1 MLHILSSDRRDL
13 EGHVLRGMFEARKRV
28 FVDLLGWDVPVI
40 DGRYEVDQFDDHHA
54 TYLVVT
60 DDAGEHRASARLLPT
75 TRPHILDSF
84 FGALCE
90 GDPPCGDH
98 VFEITRFCLDRRS
111 NSRSRRDARDA
122 LVRSIADYG
131 VASGIS
137 LYTGVAEIGWL
148 QQILAF
154 GWRCRPLGLP
164 KRIAGA
170 LLGALAI
177 EISEETPSLLV
188 SLLGAPAD
196 AIAIDEAEVRRAA

>member
-90 GDPPCGDH
+90 GDRAYRRMPVEYSHLTGPHMSQLLTPRAKSHGD
-98 VFEITRFCLDRRS
+98 
-111 NSRSRRDARDA
+111 
-122 LVRSIADYG
+122 
-131 VASGIS
+131 
-137 LYTGVAEIGWL
+137 
-148 QQILAF
+148 
-154 GWRCRPLGLP
+154 LG
-164 KRIAGA
+164 
-170 LLGALAI
+170 
-177 EISEETPSLLV
+177 
-188 SLLGAPAD
+188 
-196 AIAIDEAEVRRAA
+196 